1 MKSIIDG
8 YNAGYEDAERT
19 ILAKLE
25 AMISDA
31 EIVSKRYDSV
41 ETAEA
46 SDALKNV
53 RRTLFAK
60 YIDEEWLTKYYNLIY
75 DGMRLSRLSS
85 F

>member
-1 MKSIIDG
+1 MLKMKSIIDG

-25 AMISDA
+25 AMITDA
-31 EIVSKRYDSV
+31 EIVSKLYDSV

-46 SDALKNV
+46 HYALKNA

-60 YIDEEWLTKYYNLIY
+60 YIDEK
-75 DGMRLSRLSS
+75 
-85 F
+85 

>member
-1 MKSIIDG
+1 MLKMKSIIDG
-8 YNAGYEDAERT
+8 YNSGYEDAERT

-31 EIVSKRYDSV
+31 EIVSKLYDSL

-46 SDALKNV
+46 FFTLKNV

-60 YIDEEWLTKYYNLIY
+60 YIDEE
-75 DGMRLSRLSS
+75 
-85 F
+85 

>member
-8 YNAGYEDAERT
+8 YNAGYEDAEKT

-25 AMISDA
+25 AMITDA
-31 EIVSKRYDSV
+31 EIVSKLYDSP

-46 SDALKNV
+46 HYALKNV

-60 YIDEEWLTKYYNLIY
+60 YIDEK
-75 DGMRLSRLSS
+75 
-85 F
+85 

>member
-8 YNAGYEDAERT
+8 YNSGYEDAEKT

-31 EIVSKRYDSV
+31 EIVSKLYDSL

-46 SDALKNV
+46 FYALKNV

-60 YIDEEWLTKYYNLIY
+60 YIDEE
-75 DGMRLSRLSS
+75 
-85 F
+85 

>member
-1 MKSIIDG
+1 LTKKEKYGIMLKMKSIIDG
-8 YNAGYEDAERT
+8 YNSGYEDAEKT

-31 EIVSKRYDSV
+31 EIVSKLYDSV

-46 SDALKNV
+46 CYALKNV

-60 YIDEEWLTKYYNLIY
+60 YINEE
-75 DGMRLSRLSS
+75 
-85 F
+85 

>member
-1 MKSIIDG
+1 MTKKEKYGIILTMKSIIDG
-8 YNAGYEDAERT
+8 YNAGYEDAEKT

-31 EIVSKRYDSV
+31 EIVSKLYDSV

-46 SDALKNV
+46 SYALKNV

-60 YIDEEWLTKYYNLIY
+60 YIDEE
-75 DGMRLSRLSS
+75 
-85 F
+85 

>member
-8 YNAGYEDAERT
+8 YNSGYEDAEKT

-31 EIVSKRYDSV
+31 EIVSKLYDSL

-46 SDALKNV
+46 FYVLKNV
-53 RRTLFAK
+53 RITLFSK
-60 YIDEEWLTKYYNLIY
+60 YIDEE
-75 DGMRLSRLSS
+75 
-85 F
+85 

>member
-25 AMISDA
+25 AVISDA
-31 EIVSKRYDSV
+31 EIASKLYDSL

-46 SDALKNV
+46 FYALKNV
-53 RRTLFAK
+53 RRTLFGRH
-60 YIDEEWLTKYYNLIY
+60 IHEE
-75 DGMRLSRLSS
+75 
-85 F
+85 